1 MMRVIL
7 LILIIAV
14 VALIAG
20 IGTGYIDIS
29 QTRQAKVP
37 SIEAENGAIRATGG
51 QTPAFEVQTG
61 SVEVG
66 AREANVAVPKVEVK
80 RDNKGVKVPVVEIR
94 RPEESQQNAA
104 N

>member
-1 MMRVIL
+1 MRAIL
-7 LILIIAV
+7 LILIVTV

-51 QTPAFEVQTG
+51 QAPAFEVQTG
-61 SVEVG
+61 SVDVG
-66 AREANVAVPKVEVK
+66 TREANVTVPKLEVK
-80 RDNKGVKVPVVEIR
+80 RDAKAVNVPVVEVR
-94 RPEESQQNAA
+94 RPQESQQNAA
-104 N
+104 R